1 MMNNKKIFP
10 HQWAILPLLFC
21 STAVLAGDGGL
32 DAPYGQIP
40 SPPAHSSLTLEDDA
54 VPAPMPVPMPPA
66 ATPDTM
72 SQAQDLGQQADGFLE
87 DSSET
92 SSVNTGYVGG
102 NTRLGIGVDTELKG
116 KADVSHV
123 IRQNEGSATIGQ
135 GYVGFNPTA
144 DKALGEESLT
154 GAGAKLSHH
163 WVSGDPNTATRVN
176 KVFGAYDQN
185 EQKDKK
191 ATVGYGQESENLFWS
206 GHVSKGLSE
215 ARTVAPG
222 INEKA
227 YDLGV
232 GGRVGTYLPNQQM
245 RVQGG
250 LDHEWGTDFAGSE
263 TRPTQTTVT
272 GGVEK
277 FFPDTPH
284 SVGAEVEVYKKA
296 GGAVVAGSSDNVEA
310 RGGVSYRYDIGSE
323 AGVWQPE
330 QRYRRIRTE
339 IPGEQIKQPPK
350 IERKLVKNTM
360 ELESDT
366 FFKLDRAE
374 LTPEAQE
381 RMKAVIGQIRAS
393 GHDGN
398 IRITGNTCDKGS
410 DAHNMK
416 LSDRRANAVR
426 DFMIKNGFSG
436 NELLAQGLGESQPKY
451 PNTNAEGH
459 KNRRVDIE
467 YVTYQNEYK
476 DEVIQQGGT
485 STTDPKVV
493 WRKELIPEPPLWV
506 RQALHNVADHK
517 QSVDTYKTT
526 AGTGAPVSPN
536 APVAVNDNATTTS
549 GTPVSIAVLANDTD
563 PNGDVL
569 SIVSF
574 NQGTNGSVTQVGS
587 TLVYTPVLGFTGT
600 DTFTYVIKD
609 PAGNQSTATVTV
621 KVGAADP
628 NAPVAGN
635 DTATTLSGTPVTID
649 VLTNDRDPNGDT
661 LTILSFNQGAN
672 GGVTQVG
679 NALVYTPVAG
689 FTGTDTFTYV
699 IRDPAG
705 NKSTA
710 TVTITVN
717 PATPNAPLLENDTA
731 RTAVGAPVRIA
742 VLSNDRDPNDD
753 ALSIAG
759 FSPSTNGTVTQDG
772 SELVY
777 TPRAGFTGT
786 DTFTYIA
793 TDPAGNRTTA
803 TVTITVVGAGTSP
816 NAPVAGADQVET
828 VQDTPVTIK
837 VLDNDSDVDGDTLS
851 VTSVGTDAAH
861 GRVTLSG
868 NNVIYTP
875 NAGFSGEDQFTY
887 TVADGTG
894 NSTVGRVFVK
904 INTPGGNLKAS
915 SDLYTVDMNSSTN
928 SFAVMSNDEVPT
940 TGATITIVSNP
951 SNGGTASVSGSNV
964 LYTPKTGYSGLDKLT
979 YRLTDSR
986 GYTTDAVVD
995 ITISDTSTPSNL
1007 APKNDYLLIDLN
1019 DTVTRKLPVL
1029 SNDVGDSL
1037 EIVAVSTPHYGTAV
1051 ISADGQS
1058 INYTLRSG
1066 YCADHSFTY
1075 IVKDKA
1081 GNQKQATVYIDVAP
1095 ANMTDPNVP
1104 PA

>member
-10 HQWAILPLLFC
+10 PQWAILPLLFC
-21 STAVLAGDGGL
+21 SAAVLAGDGGL
-32 DAPYGQIP
+32 DAPYGQLP
-40 SPPAHSSLTLEDDA
+40 PPPAHSLTLEDEAAINA
-54 VPAPMPVPMPPA
+54 VPAPMPMA

-72 SQAQDLGQQADGFLE
+72 RQAQDLGQQADGFLE

-102 NTRLGIGVDTELKG
+102 NTRIGIGVDTELKG

-123 IRQNEGSATIGQ
+123 IRDTGSSATIGQ
-135 GYVGFNPTA
+135 GYVGFNPSA

-163 WVSGDPNTATRVN
+163 WVSGDPNTATSVN

-185 EQKDKK
+185 ELKDKK
-191 ATVGYGQESENLFWS
+191 ATLGYGQESEAMFWS

-215 ARTVAPG
+215 ARIVAPG
-222 INEKA
+222 INAKA

-232 GGRVGTYLPNQQM
+232 GGRVGTYLPDQQM

-250 LDHEWGTDFAGSE
+250 LDYEWGTDFADSE
-263 TRPTQTTVT
+263 TRPAQTTVT

-296 GGAVVAGSSDNVEA
+296 GGAVVAGSSEDAEA

-374 LTPEAQE
+374 LTPEAKE

-410 DAHNMK
+410 DAHNLK
-416 LSDRRANAVR
+416 LSERRANAVR
-426 DFMIKNGFSG
+426 DFMVKNGFNG

-451 PNTNAEGH
+451 PNTDAEGH

-476 DEVIQQGGT
+476 DEVIEQGGT

-506 RQALHNVADHK
+506 RQALRNVADHK
-517 QSVDTYKTT
+517 QNVDTYTT
-526 AGTGAPVSPN
+526 SAGTGGSVSPN
-536 APVAVNDNATTTS
+536 APVAVNDTATTTS

-574 NQGTNGSVTQVGS
+574 NQGANGSVTQVGNA
-587 TLVYTPVLGFTGT
+587 LVYTSVAGFTGT

-621 KVGAADP
+621 NVGATDP
-628 NAPVAGN
+628 NAPLARN
-635 DTATTLSGTPVTID
+635 DTATTTSGTPVNIA
-649 VLTNDRDPNGDT
+649 VLTNDIDPNGDV
-661 LTILSFNQGAN
+661 LSIVSFNQGSDGA
-672 GGVTQVG
+672 VTQVA
-679 NALVYTPVAG
+679 NNLVYTSVAG

-699 IRDPAG
+699 IKDPAG
-705 NKSTA
+705 NRSTA
-710 TVTITVN
+710 TVTVTV
-717 PATPNAPLLENDTA
+717 A
-731 RTAVGAPVRIA
+731 
-742 VLSNDRDPNDD
+742 S
-753 ALSIAG
+753 
-759 FSPSTNGTVTQDG
+759 
-772 SELVY
+772 
-777 TPRAGFTGT
+777 TGT
-786 DTFTYIA
+786 SANPPIA
-793 TDPAGNRTTA
+793 
-803 TVTITVVGAGTSP
+803 
-816 NAPVAGADQVET
+816 APDQVET
-828 VQDTPVTIK
+828 LQDTAVTIK
-837 VLDNDSDVDGDTLS
+837 VLDNDSDLDGNTL
-851 VTSVGTDAAH
+851 TLTGVGADAAH
-861 GRVTLSG
+861 GTAIRSG

-875 NAGFSGEDQFTY
+875 NAGFAGEDQFTY

-894 NSTVGRVFVK
+894 NSTVGHVFVK
-904 INTPGGNLKAS
+904 INTPGGNLKATN
-915 SDLYTVDMNSSTN
+915 DLYTVNMNSSAN
-928 SFAVMSNDEVPT
+928 SFDVMSNDEFPT
-940 TGATITIVSNP
+940 TGATVTIVSNA
-951 SNGGTASVSGSNV
+951 SNGSANVSGGKV
-964 LYTPKTGYSGLDKLT
+964 LYTPKTGYSGTDKLT

-986 GYTTDAVVD
+986 GYTADAVID
-995 ITISDTSTPSNL
+995 ITISNTTTPSNL
-1007 APKNDYLLIDLN
+1007 APKDDYLLIDLN
-1019 DTVTRKLPVL
+1019 DTVTRKLSVL
-1029 SNDVGDSL
+1029 SNDTGDGM
-1037 EIVAVSTPHYGTAV
+1037 EIIAVSTPRYGTAA

-1058 INYTLRSG
+1058 INFTLRSG

-1075 IVKDKA
+1075 IVKDKY
-1081 GNQKQATVYIDVAP
+1081 GNQKQATVVIDVVP
-1095 ANMTDPNVP
+1095 ANLTDPNAP

>member
-10 HQWAILPLLFC
+10 PQWAILPLLFC
-21 STAVLAGDGGL
+21 SAAVLAGDGGL
-32 DAPYGQIP
+32 DAPYGQLP
-40 SPPAHSSLTLEDDA
+40 PPPAHSLTLEDEAAINA
-54 VPAPMPVPMPPA
+54 VPAPMPMA

-72 SQAQDLGQQADGFLE
+72 RQAQDLGQQADGFLE

-102 NTRLGIGVDTELKG
+102 NTRIGIGVDTELKG

-123 IRQNEGSATIGQ
+123 IRDTGSSATIGQ
-135 GYVGFNPTA
+135 GYVGFNPSA

-163 WVSGDPNTATRVN
+163 WVSGDPNTATSVN

-185 EQKDKK
+185 ELKDKK
-191 ATVGYGQESENLFWS
+191 ATLGYGQESEAMFWS
-206 GHVSKGLSE
+206 GHISKGLSE
-215 ARTVAPG
+215 ARIVAPG
-222 INEKA
+222 INAKA

-232 GGRVGTYLPNQQM
+232 GGRVGTYLPDQQM

-250 LDHEWGTDFAGSE
+250 LDYEWGTDFADSE
-263 TRPTQTTVT
+263 TRPAQTTVT

-296 GGAVVAGSSDNVEA
+296 GGAVVAGSSEDAEA

-374 LTPEAQE
+374 LTPEAKE

-410 DAHNMK
+410 DAHNLK
-416 LSDRRANAVR
+416 LSERRANAVR
-426 DFMIKNGFSG
+426 DFMVKNGFNG

-451 PNTNAEGH
+451 PNTDAEGH

-476 DEVIQQGGT
+476 DEVIEQGGT

-506 RQALHNVADHK
+506 RQALRNVADHK
-517 QSVDTYKTT
+517 QNVDTYTT
-526 AGTGAPVSPN
+526 SAGTGGSVSPN
-536 APVAVNDNATTTS
+536 APVAVNDTATTTS

-574 NQGTNGSVTQVGS
+574 NQGANGSVTQVGNA
-587 TLVYTPVLGFTGT
+587 LVYTSVAGFTGT

-621 KVGAADP
+621 NVGATDP
-628 NAPVAGN
+628 NAPLARN
-635 DTATTLSGTPVTID
+635 DTATTTSGTPVNIA
-649 VLTNDRDPNGDT
+649 VLTNDIDPNGDV
-661 LTILSFNQGAN
+661 LSIVSFNQGSDGA
-672 GGVTQVG
+672 VTQVA
-679 NALVYTPVAG
+679 NNLVYTSVAG

-699 IRDPAG
+699 IKDPAG
-705 NKSTA
+705 NRSTA
-710 TVTITVN
+710 TVTVTV
-717 PATPNAPLLENDTA
+717 A
-731 RTAVGAPVRIA
+731 
-742 VLSNDRDPNDD
+742 S
-753 ALSIAG
+753 
-759 FSPSTNGTVTQDG
+759 
-772 SELVY
+772 
-777 TPRAGFTGT
+777 TGT
-786 DTFTYIA
+786 SANPPIA
-793 TDPAGNRTTA
+793 
-803 TVTITVVGAGTSP
+803 
-816 NAPVAGADQVET
+816 APDQVET
-828 VQDTPVTIK
+828 LQDTAVTIK
-837 VLDNDSDVDGDTLS
+837 VLDNDSDLDGNTL
-851 VTSVGTDAAH
+851 TLTGVGADAAH
-861 GRVTLSG
+861 GTAIRSG

-875 NAGFSGEDQFTY
+875 NAGFAGEDQFTY

-894 NSTVGRVFVK
+894 NSTVGHVFVK
-904 INTPGGNLKAS
+904 INTPGGNLKATN
-915 SDLYTVDMNSSTN
+915 DLYTVNMNSSAN
-928 SFAVMSNDEVPT
+928 SFDVMSNDEFPT
-940 TGATITIVSNP
+940 TGATVTIVSNA
-951 SNGGTASVSGSNV
+951 SNGSANVSGGKV
-964 LYTPKTGYSGLDKLT
+964 LYTPKTGYSGTDKLT

-986 GYTTDAVVD
+986 GYTADAVID
-995 ITISDTSTPSNL
+995 ITISNTTTPSNL
-1007 APKNDYLLIDLN
+1007 APKDDYLLIDLN
-1019 DTVTRKLPVL
+1019 DTVTRKLSVL
-1029 SNDVGDSL
+1029 SNDTGDGM
-1037 EIVAVSTPHYGTAV
+1037 EIIAVSTPRYGTAA

-1058 INYTLRSG
+1058 INFTLRSG

-1075 IVKDKA
+1075 IVKDKY
-1081 GNQKQATVYIDVAP
+1081 GNQKQATVVIDVVP
-1095 ANMTDPNVP
+1095 ANLTDPNAP